1 MVYLAWDAV
10 NKDTIAA
17 VKKQVLPSKTAMQ
30 ELNIFKMLQS
40 ADNRNIPRC
49 SAFAKAWR
57 RKREKVF

>member
-17 VKKQVLPSKTAMQ
+17 VKKQVLPSKTAVQ

-49 SAFAKAWR
+49 SAFAKA
-57 RKREKVF
+57 